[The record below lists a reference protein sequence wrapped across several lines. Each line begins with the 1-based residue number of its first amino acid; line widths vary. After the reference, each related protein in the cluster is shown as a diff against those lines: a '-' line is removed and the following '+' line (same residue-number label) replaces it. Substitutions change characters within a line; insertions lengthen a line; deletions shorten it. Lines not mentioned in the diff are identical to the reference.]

1 MALGALIAGAVGT
14 IVAAAVSVTKA
25 LAVAGLAIQGLK
37 AIGAVF
43 TALCTALG
51 LIKPETEVEDLG
63 DKALQ
68 AEQDGIVPE
77 NFDSYEEYM
86 KTVEDYETDPERSKQ
101 ISQEDKM
108 RKGLELISGVMI
120 EKFKD
125 FPMSDLL
132 VSMGKN
138 IDFFTPEK
146 VGELAGV
153 IMKEPNVI
161 GDLSGY
167 LSGTEKNDA
176 KLESAIDTL
185 TSVTKMVEP
194 EKNDVEIL
202 RDIAALR
209 K

>member
-43 TALCTALG
+43 TALCKALG

-146 VGELAGV
+146 VGELSGV

>member
-43 TALCTALG
+43 TALCKALG

-146 VGELAGV
+146 VGKLAGV

-161 GDLSGY
+161 CDLSGY
-167 LSGTEKNDA
+167 LSGAEKNDA

-185 TSVTKMVEP
+185 ASVTKMVEP

>member
-43 TALCTALG
+43 TALCKALG

-146 VGELAGV
+146 VGEIAGV

>member
-1 MALGALIAGAVGT
+1 
-14 IVAAAVSVTKA
+14 
-25 LAVAGLAIQGLK
+25 
-37 AIGAVF
+37 
-43 TALCTALG
+43 
-51 LIKPETEVEDLG
+51 
-63 DKALQ
+63 
-68 AEQDGIVPE
+68 
-77 NFDSYEEYM
+77 
-86 KTVEDYETDPERSKQ
+86 
-101 ISQEDKM
+101 
-108 RKGLELISGVMI
+108 
-120 EKFKD
+120 
-125 FPMSDLL
+125 
-132 VSMGKN
+132 MGKN

-176 KLESAIDTL
+176 NLESAIDTL

>member
-25 LAVAGLAIQGLK
+25 LAVAGLVIQGLK

-43 TALCTALG
+43 TALCKALG

>member
-1 MALGALIAGAVGT
+1 M
-14 IVAAAVSVTKA
+14 
-25 LAVAGLAIQGLK
+25 
-37 AIGAVF
+37 
-43 TALCTALG
+43 
-51 LIKPETEVEDLG
+51 IKPETEVEDLG

-167 LSGTEKNDA
+167 LSGAEKNDA

-185 TSVTKMVEP
+185 ASVTKMVEP